1 MMGVDPTG
9 EFLDTVFDVVSLCA
23 SVADAIDNPD
33 DPGAW
38 IGVACDVVDLLPFVT
53 GVGETYKLLRNSG
66 KLIKKTKIVD
76 SVRIQKAKDF
86 TAEAK
91 TVVKSLDRSSGYTK
105 SSLSAGRE
113 IHKGYKT
120 GLSGIKEYGK
130 VKGIRPDYVD
140 FKKGIIYELKPNN
153 PRSIKSGINQLHKY
167 NNALGGG
174 FTLILELY

>member
-1 MMGVDPTG
+1 MGVDPTG

-91 TVVKSLDRSSGYTK
+91 TVVKRN
-105 SSLSAGRE
+105 R
-113 IHKGYKT
+113 H
-120 GLSGIKEYGK
+120 
-130 VKGIRPDYVD
+130 
-140 FKKGIIYELKPNN
+140 
-153 PRSIKSGINQLHKY
+153 
-167 NNALGGG
+167 
-174 FTLILELY
+174 